1 MKLKLRRE
9 RTGGGRTWFGKMLLS
24 YLPVFFILTAFLF
37 FIFFQ
42 ILNSRNQEAARK
54 TNDYV
59 TRQAQLVVDASL
71 TAIDQKI
78 TLEMLRNRTVL
89 RYFSEPTAANLSL
102 QVDVMNELAE
112 LKIANPLIHSIY
124 MVRADDR
131 MVLNMST
138 TYPLNR
144 YPDAAFIESSL
155 HAPNSKWSDLRLYKE
170 LPSETG
176 TPVVTLTRSVSIFS
190 GRYGLIVINVNAASL
205 QQLVRDMY
213 DASVTQLHL
222 YDGAGQDL
230 FHTDPADVAPK
241 ASKPLASASV
251 SDYTGWRLVSEW
263 NDGKWITF
271 LLSLFNVWLVL
282 GLLVC
287 ALALGWIV
295 WMTRQNYR
303 PIRNL
308 VAHLERYSPGSG
320 PDRDGDERYGGEFRY
335 IHSMMENMIDQN
347 SRFQRQLQQDLEV
360 KRNFY
365 LYGLLEGIRQVGP
378 EEWSATAD
386 QHGMY
391 PAFGKAFVVVLEIDR
406 SAEWRRTYGQEEQDG
421 WKKAVEAI
429 VGGLTDQ
436 TEGCRVWMLWTMA
449 NQLAVMLM
457 SEGDVPDEA
466 MSVLIGE
473 WHARIRTDIPF
484 EMTIGLGEP
493 ATRPESI
500 HDAYQEAL
508 AALQYKS
515 VEGNN
520 RILKHAGSPAGRGEV
535 FRHLQRIDGIV
546 DLLRLSD
553 AKWRVEFRSL
563 IRQMELDRAS
573 REDIGQVM
581 NYLIFNLGRAVEGM
595 SAEYR
600 RLWSTDI
607 MPALAKTLA
616 EVEMMGD
623 IAHAFFEAL
632 EAFEERVEQSRESR
646 NQGVLIKEVKAYIES
661 DFARPEL
668 SLDYLSDKFGISG
681 KYLSRLFKEEFGLKF
696 VDFLI
701 DLRIRHA
708 QQLLAETSLP
718 VQEISERIG
727 YSSPISFA
735 RTFKKIVGVPPID
748 YRKEKQG

>member
-1 MKLKLRRE
+1 MGFKLRRE
-9 RTGGGRTWFGKMLLS
+9 RTGGSRTWFGKMLLS
-24 YLPVFFILTAFLF
+24 YLPAFFILTAFLF

-42 ILNSRNQEAARK
+42 ILNSRNQDAARK

-89 RYFSEPTAANLSL
+89 RYFSEPTAADLSL
-102 QVDVMNELAE
+102 QVNVMNELAE

-138 TYPLNR
+138 TYPLSR
-144 YPDAAFIESSL
+144 YPDAPFIESSL
-155 HAPNSKWSDLRLYKE
+155 KSPNSKWSNLRLYKE

-222 YDGAGQDL
+222 YDGSGQDL
-230 FHTDPADVAPK
+230 FHTDPSTAAPK
-241 ASKPLASASV
+241 ANKTLASASV

-308 VAHLERYSPGSG
+308 VAQLERYSPGSG
-320 PDRDGDERYGGEFRY
+320 AVKDGDERYGGEFRY

-347 SRFQRQLQQDLEV
+347 SRFQLQLQQDLEV

-378 EEWSATAD
+378 EEWAATAE

-391 PAFGKAFVVVLEIDR
+391 PAFGKVFVVVLEIDR
-406 SAEWRRTYGQEEQDG
+406 SAEWRRTYSQEEQDG
-421 WKKAVEAI
+421 WKKAVESI
-429 VGGLTDQ
+429 VGGLTEKAD
-436 TEGCRVWMLWTMA
+436 GCRVWMLWTMA

-457 SEGDVPDEA
+457 SEGDEPDEA
-466 MSVLIGE
+466 MSALIGE
-473 WHARIRTDIPF
+473 WHARIRDDMPF

-493 ATRPESI
+493 AVRPENI

-515 VEGNN
+515 IEGNN
-520 RILKHAGSPAGRGEV
+520 RILKHTGGPTGRGEV

-553 AKWRVEFRSL
+553 AKWRAEFRSL

-600 RLWSTDI
+600 RLWSTDV

-646 NQGVLIKEVKAYIES
+646 NQGVLIKEVKAFIES

-668 SLDYLSDKFGISG
+668 SLDYLSEKFGISG